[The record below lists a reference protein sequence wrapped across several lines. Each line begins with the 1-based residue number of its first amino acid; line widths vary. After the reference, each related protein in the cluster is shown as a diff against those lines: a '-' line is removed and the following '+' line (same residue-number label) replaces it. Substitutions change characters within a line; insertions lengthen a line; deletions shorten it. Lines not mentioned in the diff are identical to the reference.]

1 METSRDLGGVLVM
14 QKSVTVVHQWSCL
27 PSCGSWQ
34 YRTGE
39 KRENMWGKKK
49 LEIAKGPF
57 DSIKRPFCLT
67 AEVIM
72 RVW

>member
-1 METSRDLGGVLVM
+1 MVLSSLLWKLAI
-14 QKSVTVVHQWSCL
+14 QDW
-27 PSCGSWQ
+27 
-34 YRTGE
+34 GE
-39 KRENMWGKKK
+39 KGKYVCGGGK

-67 AEVIM
+67 AEVIV